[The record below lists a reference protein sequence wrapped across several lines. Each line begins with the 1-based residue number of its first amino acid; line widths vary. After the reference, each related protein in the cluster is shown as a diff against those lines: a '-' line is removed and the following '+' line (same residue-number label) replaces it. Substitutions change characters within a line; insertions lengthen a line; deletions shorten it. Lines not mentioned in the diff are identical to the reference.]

1 MLTFCI
7 FVFYYPYSLF
17 MGKNSFAN
25 KLSWSIIGIVSVIYL
40 AALVIIAVIF
50 YQLMTDEATHLSQE
64 SLAHA
69 SRMYFNLI
77 VVGLL
82 GLVVIFF
89 VCRHVIKTKTRPVT
103 EELETTSIAN
113 ERMESELNVARA
125 IQMGM
130 LNTKFPEQLYAMLCP
145 AKEVGGDFYD
155 FSLKDGKLYFAIGDV
170 SGKGV
175 PASLMMALTSV
186 IMRFVAGLGLPINT
200 MLERINNSVSE
211 ANSHGMFV
219 TLFVARLD
227 IRSGHLEYC
236 NAGHN
241 PIVVIP
247 PEGDP
252 YFLKA
257 KPNIAIGLLGD
268 FHYEGE
274 SLELKPGTRL
284 VAYTDGVTEAEQAS
298 LSQFGDDR
306 LMSWAQ
312 AIAQENATIHDK
324 EVVESLYQTVKHF
337 AGDNP
342 QNDDIA
348 IMSLKFD
355 PNNIMT
361 KRRFNPIKDKSIEII
376 EFLMA
381 SPDMPADEELRF
393 KLRLSIEEAVENVV
407 RYAYDGGIGWLEVG
421 TSLDHDALV
430 LTVELRDAGV
440 PFNPL
445 EQPDPDTTSS
455 AEERQVGG
463 LGIYLCKKLMDS
475 IDYRYEDGNNV
486 LTMKKLI

>member
-1 MLTFCI
+1 
-7 FVFYYPYSLF
+7 

-25 KLSWSIIGIVSVIYL
+25 KLSWSIIGIVSIIYL
-40 AALVIIAVIF
+40 AALIIIAVIF
-50 YQLMTDEATHLSQE
+50 YQLVTDEATQLSQE
-64 SLAHA
+64 SLEHA
-69 SRMYFNLI
+69 SRMYLSLMF
-77 VVGLL
+77 VGFI

-103 EELETTSIAN
+103 DELETTVTAN

-130 LNTKFPEQLYAMLCP
+130 LNTKFPNQLYAMLCP

-200 MLERINNSVSE
+200 MLERINNSVCN
-211 ANSHGMFV
+211 ANSNGMFV

-227 IRSGHLEYC
+227 IRSGRMEYC

-247 PEGDP
+247 PDEDP

-257 KPNIAIGLLGD
+257 KSNLAIGLLGD

-274 SLELKPGTRL
+274 MLELKPGTRL
-284 VAYTDGVTEAEQAS
+284 VAYTDGVTEAETMHGKDIQ
-298 LSQFGDDR
+298 QFGNER
-306 LMSWAQ
+306 LLKWAFE
-312 AIAQENATIHDK
+312 IAKLGESVKDK
-324 EVVESLYQTVKHF
+324 EVVESLYQAVKTF
-337 AGDNP
+337 ANDTP

-348 IMSLKFD
+348 IMSLKYD
-355 PNNIMT
+355 PNTIMI
-361 KRRFNPIKDKSIEII
+361 KKRFNPIKDKSSEII

-421 TSLDHDALV
+421 TSLDHDNLV

-445 EQPDPDTTSS
+445 EQPDPDTTAK
-455 AEERQVGG
+455 AEDRNVGG
-463 LGIYLCKKLMDS
+463 LGIYLCKQLMDRIS
-475 IDYRYEDGNNV
+475 YRYEDGNNV
-486 LTMKKLI
+486 LTMSKII

>member
-1 MLTFCI
+1 
-7 FVFYYPYSLF
+7 

-25 KLSWSIIGIVSVIYL
+25 RLSWGIIGIVSIIYL
-40 AALVIIAVIF
+40 TALLIIAIIF
-50 YQLMTDEATHLSQE
+50 YQLMTDEATQLSQE

-69 SRMYFNLI
+69 SRMYLNLI
-77 VVGLL
+77 VIGVIGLT
-82 GLVVIFF
+82 VIFF
-89 VCRHVIKTKTRPVT
+89 VCRHIIRTKTRPVT
-103 EELETTSIAN
+103 EELQVTTTAN

-130 LNTKFPEQLYAMLCP
+130 LNTQFPERLYAVLCP

-155 FSLKDGKLYFAIGDV
+155 FSVKDGELYFAIGDV

-200 MLERINNSVSE
+200 MLERINNSVCE
-211 ANSHGMFV
+211 ANSNGMFV
-219 TLFVARLD
+219 TLFVARINLKT
-227 IRSGHLEYC
+227 GHMEYC

-247 PEGDP
+247 PDEPP
-252 YFLKA
+252 YLLKA
-257 KPNIAIGLLGD
+257 KPNLAIGLLGD

-274 SLELKPGTRL
+274 SLQLKPGTRII
-284 VAYTDGVTEAEQAS
+284 AYTDGVTEAESVQSSSVQLYGNERLLAWAHEIAR
-298 LSQFGDDR
+298 QGDSIEEKD
-306 LMSWAQ
+306 
-312 AIAQENATIHDK
+312 
-324 EVVESLYQTVKHF
+324 VVESLFDSVKAF
-337 AGDNP
+337 TGDNP

-348 IMSLKFD
+348 IMSLKYE
-355 PNNIMT
+355 PSKMI
-361 KRRFNPIKDKSIEII
+361 KKRFNPIKDKSSEII
-376 EFLMA
+376 DFLMA
-381 SPDMPADEELRF
+381 SPDMPADETMRF

-421 TSLDHDALV
+421 TSLDHDTLV

-445 EQPDPDTTSS
+445 EQPDPDVS
-455 AEERQVGG
+455 AKAEDREIGG

-475 IDYRYEDGNNV
+475 INYRYEDGNNV
-486 LTMKKLI
+486 LTMTKRI

>member
-1 MLTFCI
+1 
-7 FVFYYPYSLF
+7 

-25 KLSWSIIGIVSVIYL
+25 RLSWSIIGIVSAIFLV
-40 AALVIIAVIF
+40 ALVIIAVLF
-50 YQLMTDEATHLSQE
+50 YQVMTDDTINLSQE
-64 SLAHA
+64 TLRYA
-69 SRMYFNLI
+69 SRMYLNLI
-77 VVGLL
+77 VVGII

-89 VCRHVIKTKTRPVT
+89 VCRRVIRTKTRPVT
-103 EELETTSIAN
+103 DELETTSMAN
-113 ERMESELNVARA
+113 ERMESELNVARK
-125 IQMGM
+125 IQMGI
-130 LNTKFPEQLYAMLCP
+130 LNTQFPDQLYAMLCP

-175 PASLMMALTSV
+175 PAALMMALTSV
-186 IMRFVAGLGLPINT
+186 IMRFVASLGLPINT
-200 MLERINNSVSE
+200 MLERINNSVCE
-211 ANSHGMFV
+211 ANSSGMFV

-227 IRSGHLEYC
+227 LSSGHLEYC

-241 PIVVIP
+241 PLVVIP
-247 PEGDP
+247 PDGQP

-257 KPNIAIGLLGD
+257 KPNLAIGLLGD

-284 VAYTDGVTEAEQAS
+284 IAYTDGVTEAEQS
-298 LSQFGDDR
+298 NLSQYGDER
-306 LMSWAQ
+306 LMTWAQ
-312 AIAQENATIHDK
+312 EIARKDASIKDK
-324 EVVESLYQTVKHF
+324 EVVESLYQTVKGF
-337 AGDNP
+337 SGDNP

-348 IMSLKFD
+348 IMSLKYD
-355 PNNIMT
+355 PNLIMT
-361 KRRFNPIKDKSIEII
+361 KRRFNPIKDKSSEII

-381 SPDMPADEELRF
+381 SPDMPTDEALRF

-407 RYAYDGGIGWLEVG
+407 RYAYDGGIGWLEAG
-421 TSLDHDALV
+421 TSLDHDTLV
-430 LTVELRDAGV
+430 LTIELRDAGV

-445 EQPDPDTTSS
+445 AQPDPDITAK
-455 AEERQVGG
+455 AEDRKVGG

-475 IDYRYEDGNNV
+475 ISYRYENGNNV